1 MKGKGKGSEKAKR
14 SWERKKPQPRRLP
27 RQNIAARE
35 NSAELQSRLR
45 RSELLLNLGR
55 RVGSIENLDE
65 LLVALVGI
73 VAAETDA
80 ERGTLFLNDPATNE
94 LYSRVAQG
102 LLNREIRFLNNEG
115 IAGAVFQTGRG
126 EIVHDAYGDPRFN
139 REIDRQ
145 INFTTKSIVCAP
157 VKTTRGELIGVVQ
170 ALNKRTGQFTLE
182 DLDLLEAMATQASM
196 ALRSS
201 QFIERMKKTRQQ
213 EMEFLNL
220 VADITSSLDLSMLL
234 RRVMSEATR
243 MLGADRS
250 TLFLHDEKTKELWSE
265 VGEGL
270 NAVEIRLPDHVGIAG
285 AVLQSRK
292 TINIPYAYADLRF
305 DPSFDKKTGYFTR
318 SILCVPV
325 INKNGRCIGVTQSL
339 NKAGGPFTAED
350 EARLKAF
357 TAHVSIALENANL
370 FDDVQNMKNY
380 NQSVLESMS
389 SGVITLDEDGRI
401 HTCNVAGYRILRT
414 READLLNRV
423 VSEVFTGPNQWV
435 TDRIAKVTETNVN
448 DVLMDAEMVF
458 GDEKLNVN
466 VTIQPLIS
474 LKGKR
479 LGTMLMIEDI
489 SSEKRMKSTMSRY
502 MDPGLADKLLA
513 AGGDILGGQSVEATV
528 LFSDIRAFTTLTEEL
543 GAQGT
548 VALLNEYFSIMVN
561 CIAQEGGML
570 DKFIGDAIMAE
581 FGIPIP
587 RGDDPDRGVRA
598 AISMITE
605 LNALNQQRQRRG
617 QKPIHIGIGLN
628 TDAIVSGNIGS
639 PKRMDYTAIGDG
651 VNLASRLQNAC
662 KEYSAQILCSENTYK
677 KLKGSYR
684 AREIDRVIVKGK
696 TEPVGVYEIL
706 DFHTDE
712 TFPNMPEAINLFRGG
727 LKYYRSGEFDRA
739 IIQFREVLALHSGD
753 KLSETY
759 IQRCDYLKV
768 NPLDGEWNGVWVMK
782 GK

>member
-14 SWERKKPQPRRLP
+14 SWEQKKPQPRRLP

-45 RSELLLNLGR
+45 RSELLLNLGQ

-102 LLNREIRFLNNEG
+102 VLNREIRLLNNEG
-115 IAGAVFQTGRG
+115 IGGAVFQTGRG

-145 INFTTKSIVCAP
+145 MNFTTKSIVCAP
-157 VKTTRGELIGVVQ
+157 VKTTRGEVIGVVQ

-196 ALRSS
+196 ALQSS

-220 VADITSSLDLSMLL
+220 VVDITSSLDLSMLL

-243 MLGADRS
+243 MLRADRS
-250 TLFLHDEKTKELWSE
+250 TLFLHNEKTKELWSE

-305 DPSFDKKTGYFTR
+305 NPSFDKKTGYFTR

-435 TDRIAKVTETNVN
+435 TDRIAKVAETNAN
-448 DVLMDAEMVF
+448 DVLMDAEVVF

-474 LKGKR
+474 LKGTHEVDHVA
-479 LGTMLMIEDI
+479 LHG
-489 SSEKRMKSTMSRY
+489 SGS
-502 MDPGLADKLLA
+502 
-513 AGGDILGGQSVEATV
+513 GGQ
-528 LFSDIRAFTTLTEEL
+528 
-543 GAQGT
+543 
-548 VALLNEYFSIMVN
+548 VARRRRRH
-561 CIAQEGGML
+561 
-570 DKFIGDAIMAE
+570 
-581 FGIPIP
+581 P
-587 RGDDPDRGVRA
+587 RGPERGGHRVVLRHPCLHHA
-598 AISMITE
+598 H
-605 LNALNQQRQRRG
+605 RG
-617 QKPIHIGIGLN
+617 
-628 TDAIVSGNIGS
+628 AW
-639 PKRMDYTAIGDG
+639 
-651 VNLASRLQNAC
+651 
-662 KEYSAQILCSENTYK
+662 
-677 KLKGSYR
+677 R
-684 AREIDRVIVKGK
+684 AR
-696 TEPVGVYEIL
+696 
-706 DFHTDE
+706 
-712 TFPNMPEAINLFRGG
+712 NRG
-727 LKYYRSGEFDRA
+727 A
-739 IIQFREVLALHSGD
+739 AQ
-753 KLSETY
+753 
-759 IQRCDYLKV
+759 
-768 NPLDGEWNGVWVMK
+768 
-782 GK
+782 